1 MNDYPPG
8 GATATPPA
16 SGRRPRR
23 FARPL
28 LASVLALSAALL
40 MGPATAAAAARQASG
55 ARPAGAR
62 AAGAKAAGARAAGAA
77 TIGTRRITAARTR
90 PAGTARAGSTR
101 PPRFFA
107 DIPVWSL
114 GDSARL
120 EVRDSSSGK
129 LVWRARS
136 YFTSETGVAA
146 LAGDR
151 SFVIAKLTGSV
162 SSCATRFYRFRLSP
176 AGTPGRLTPLAVPAL
191 HGVVAAMTV
200 SANGAVVAYAMSG
213 CSGKGTR
220 GWLGVLDTRTGHGR
234 RWSGVN
240 VAGESSGSVA
250 LGGPLSLSAAGR
262 LLAFTGDDVSPSGRV
277 IRQVA
282 RVLWTTA
289 PAGTLARRSR
299 VVLSGPVSGPA
310 LAAAVLSPGG
320 GTFYACA
327 VRLSPA
333 SKPTREAD
341 RISAYATATGRLRRT
356 LAELTASNVRA
367 ASPVSCPLALTASGR
382 YLLAPYDVQYPRSLT
397 GSTVVRAARLALSGG
412 RVRVLRMVFPHT
424 GPPDQSG
431 ILGMYVAW

>member
-1 MNDYPPG
+1 M
-8 GATATPPA
+8 T
-16 SGRRPRR
+16 
-23 FARPL
+23 
-28 LASVLALSAALL
+28 
-40 MGPATAAAAARQASG
+40 
-55 ARPAGAR
+55 
-62 AAGAKAAGARAAGAA
+62 
-77 TIGTRRITAARTR
+77 GTRRITAARTRTAAGTR

-101 PPRFFA
+101 QPRFFA

-162 SSCATRFYRFRLSP
+162 SSCATRFYRFRLST

-234 RWSGVN
+234 RWSGVD

-250 LGGPLSLSAAGR
+250 LDGPLSLSADGR

-282 RVLWTTA
+282 RVLRASA

-299 VVLSGPVSGPA
+299 VVLSSPVSGPA
-310 LAAAVLSPGG
+310 LAAVVLSPGG
-320 GTFYACA
+320 GRFYTCA

-333 SKPTREAD
+333 SKPTRETD

-356 LAELTASNVRA
+356 LADLTASNVRA
-367 ASPVSCPLALTASGR
+367 ASPVSCPLALTGSGG
-382 YLLAPYDVQYPRSLT
+382 YLLAPYDVRYPRSAT
-397 GSTVVRAARLALSGG
+397 GSTVVRAARLDLSGG